1 MRCGRS
7 HGAALLSAGQILGD
21 YPGGFAVCSRAVLRR
36 DWRRRCEAVRSIER
50 LRWFG
55 GRNNSAFYRAAF
67 NAHILRNLF
76 GSSENQR
83 KNGGEI
89 SAVCSFSAV
98 WICLYNF
105 VDVKGKHMKLLKNRT
120 VLGVV
125 CIALSLIICFAIT
138 PLFNAA
144 KENTTEIVRMKKDVK
159 IGQEITEKDVEIVE
173 VGAYNL
179 PADVLKKSE
188 DVVGKYVSSEL
199 LAGEYVLPGKIS
211 NTPASENAY
220 LYNLTGE
227 KRAISVT
234 IPSFAGGLSGKIISG
249 DIVSVIAVDYR
260 ESGETVVPDELQYVE
275 VIAVTDKEGYDEDEV
290 VVTTDGEEEP
300 DLPET
305 VTLLVTPA
313 QANILAELEA
323 DGEIHLSLV
332 YRGTSENA
340 QKFIA
345 AQEKLLNELAEAEKA
360 EEEKSEIP
368 TVPTVSEPALP
379 NEIPT
384 ENEEKYPVIDT
395 VIIETPETL
404 TTEET
409 EVTADG

>member
-1 MRCGRS
+1 
-7 HGAALLSAGQILGD
+7 
-21 YPGGFAVCSRAVLRR
+21 
-36 DWRRRCEAVRSIER
+36 
-50 LRWFG
+50 
-55 GRNNSAFYRAAF
+55 
-67 NAHILRNLF
+67 
-76 GSSENQR
+76 
-83 KNGGEI
+83 
-89 SAVCSFSAV
+89 
-98 WICLYNF
+98 
-105 VDVKGKHMKLLKNRT
+105 MKLLKNRT

-199 LAGEYVLPGKIS
+199 LAGEYVLPEKIS
-211 NTPASENAY
+211 DTPASENAY

-234 IPSFAGGLSGKIISG
+234 IPSFAGGLSGKLISG

-290 VVTTDGEEEP
+290 VVTADGEEEP

-332 YRGTSENA
+332 YRGTANNA
-340 QKFIA
+340 QKFIS
-345 AQEKLLNELAEAEKA
+345 AQENLFNELAEAEKS
-360 EEEKSEIP
+360 EEEKVEAP
-368 TVPTVSEPALP
+368 TTPTVSEPVP
-379 NEIPT
+379 PDEILV
-384 ENEEKYPVIDT
+384 ENEEKNPVIDT
-395 VIIETPETL
+395 VIIESEQETE
-404 TTEET
+404 TAET
-409 EVTADG
+409 EVTADGEPV

>member
-1 MRCGRS
+1 
-7 HGAALLSAGQILGD
+7 
-21 YPGGFAVCSRAVLRR
+21 
-36 DWRRRCEAVRSIER
+36 
-50 LRWFG
+50 
-55 GRNNSAFYRAAF
+55 
-67 NAHILRNLF
+67 
-76 GSSENQR
+76 
-83 KNGGEI
+83 
-89 SAVCSFSAV
+89 
-98 WICLYNF
+98 
-105 VDVKGKHMKLLKNRT
+105 MKLLKNRT

-290 VVTTDGEEEP
+290 VVTADGEEEP

-323 DGEIHLSLV
+323 DGDIHLSLV

-340 QKFIA
+340 QKIIA
-345 AQEKLLNELAEAEKA
+345 AQEKLLAELAEAEKA

-368 TVPTVSEPALP
+368 TVPTVSEPAPP
-379 NEIPT
+379 NEIPA
-384 ENEEKYPVIDT
+384 ENEEKNPVIDT

-409 EVTADG
+409 EVTADGEPV

>member
-1 MRCGRS
+1 
-7 HGAALLSAGQILGD
+7 
-21 YPGGFAVCSRAVLRR
+21 
-36 DWRRRCEAVRSIER
+36 
-50 LRWFG
+50 
-55 GRNNSAFYRAAF
+55 
-67 NAHILRNLF
+67 
-76 GSSENQR
+76 
-83 KNGGEI
+83 
-89 SAVCSFSAV
+89 
-98 WICLYNF
+98 
-105 VDVKGKHMKLLKNRT
+105 MKLLKNRT

-211 NTPASENAY
+211 DTPASENAY

-234 IPSFAGGLSGKIISG
+234 IPSFAGGLSGKLILG

-290 VVTTDGEEEP
+290 VVTADGEEEP

-345 AQEKLLNELAEAEKA
+345 AQEKLLNELAEAENA

-379 NEIPT
+379 NEIPA

>member
-1 MRCGRS
+1 
-7 HGAALLSAGQILGD
+7 
-21 YPGGFAVCSRAVLRR
+21 
-36 DWRRRCEAVRSIER
+36 
-50 LRWFG
+50 
-55 GRNNSAFYRAAF
+55 
-67 NAHILRNLF
+67 
-76 GSSENQR
+76 
-83 KNGGEI
+83 
-89 SAVCSFSAV
+89 
-98 WICLYNF
+98 
-105 VDVKGKHMKLLKNRT
+105 MKLLKNRT

-144 KENTTEIVRMKKDVK
+144 KENTTEIVRMKNDVK

-313 QANILAELEA
+313 QGNILAELEA

-368 TVPTVSEPALP
+368 TVPTVSEPAQP
-379 NEIPT
+379 NEIPA
-384 ENEEKYPVIDT
+384 ENEEKNPVIDT

>member
-1 MRCGRS
+1 
-7 HGAALLSAGQILGD
+7 
-21 YPGGFAVCSRAVLRR
+21 
-36 DWRRRCEAVRSIER
+36 
-50 LRWFG
+50 
-55 GRNNSAFYRAAF
+55 
-67 NAHILRNLF
+67 
-76 GSSENQR
+76 
-83 KNGGEI
+83 
-89 SAVCSFSAV
+89 
-98 WICLYNF
+98 
-105 VDVKGKHMKLLKNRT
+105 MKLLKNRT

-188 DVVGKYVSSEL
+188 DVVGKYVFSEL
-199 LAGEYVLPGKIS
+199 LAGEYVLPEKIS
-211 NTPASENAY
+211 DTPASENAY

-234 IPSFAGGLSGKIISG
+234 IPSFAGGLSGKLISG
-249 DIVSVIAVDYR
+249 DIVSVIAVDFR
-260 ESGETVVPDELQYVE
+260 ESGETLVPDELQYVE
-275 VIAVTDKEGYDEDEV
+275 VIAVTDKEGYDENEV
-290 VVTTDGEEEP
+290 VVTADGEEEP

-332 YRGTSENA
+332 YRGTADNA
-340 QKFIA
+340 QKFIS

-368 TVPTVSEPALP
+368 TAPTVSEPAP
-379 NEIPT
+379 SEEVPT
-384 ENEEKYPVIDT
+384 ENEEQNPVIDS
-395 VIIETPETL
+395 VIIKTEQETETA
-404 TTEET
+404 ET
-409 EVTADG
+409 EVTTDGESV

>member
-1 MRCGRS
+1 
-7 HGAALLSAGQILGD
+7 
-21 YPGGFAVCSRAVLRR
+21 
-36 DWRRRCEAVRSIER
+36 
-50 LRWFG
+50 
-55 GRNNSAFYRAAF
+55 
-67 NAHILRNLF
+67 
-76 GSSENQR
+76 
-83 KNGGEI
+83 
-89 SAVCSFSAV
+89 
-98 WICLYNF
+98 
-105 VDVKGKHMKLLKNRT
+105 MKLLKNRT

-290 VVTTDGEEEP
+290 VVTADGEEEP

-323 DGEIHLSLV
+323 DGDIHLSLV

-345 AQEKLLNELAEAEKA
+345 AQEKLLAELAEAEKA

-368 TVPTVSEPALP
+368 TVPTVSEPAP
-379 NEIPT
+379 SEEVPT
-384 ENEEKYPVIDT
+384 ENEEQNPVIDT
-395 VIIETPETL
+395 VIIKTEQETETA
-404 TTEET
+404 ET
-409 EVTADG
+409 EVTADGEPV

>member
-1 MRCGRS
+1 M
-7 HGAALLSAGQILGD
+7 
-21 YPGGFAVCSRAVLRR
+21 
-36 DWRRRCEAVRSIER
+36 
-50 LRWFG
+50 
-55 GRNNSAFYRAAF
+55 
-67 NAHILRNLF
+67 
-76 GSSENQR
+76 
-83 KNGGEI
+83 
-89 SAVCSFSAV
+89 
-98 WICLYNF
+98 
-105 VDVKGKHMKLLKNRT
+105 
-120 VLGVV
+120 
-125 CIALSLIICFAIT
+125 
-138 PLFNAA
+138 
-144 KENTTEIVRMKKDVK
+144 
-159 IGQEITEKDVEIVE
+159 E

-290 VVTTDGEEEP
+290 VVTADGEEEP

-323 DGEIHLSLV
+323 DGDIHLSLV

-345 AQEKLLNELAEAEKA
+345 AQEKLLAELAEAEKA